1 MNYYIRKHLMLY
13 LSGILILLSLNSEAA
28 GIAYSGSS
36 VSSLSISS
44 DRSETNYQYIIEIH
58 IEGIDV
64 SKVTF
69 EANFQTLYLLAQ
81 KGGLITEKAIAGAQ
95 IIRLAFDFPANAN
108 LKNYFRVNK
117 PNKIIISVPKT

>member
-1 MNYYIRKHLMLY
+1 MLF